1 MNQLKRIELM
11 KKINIELLEVDFENI
26 QYKKQIVEDYRLK

>member
-1 MNQLKRIELM
+1 MNQLKQIMLM
-11 KKINIELLEVDFENI
+11 KKINIELLEVDYENI